1 MLQECLDVATAPNL
15 GDSSNF
21 VASLWDKKTHVILLK
36 NIWIS
41 KGDFSLQFEAYL
53 ANRML
58 EAISSKARNLIQLD
72 GLAGANVIILADS
85 DGVSRPTYKDGG
97 GHVMVFV

>member
-1 MLQECLDVATAPNL
+1 M
-15 GDSSNF
+15 
-21 VASLWDKKTHVILLK
+21 LK

-58 EAISSKARNLIQLD
+58 EAISNKAKNLIQLD

-85 DGVSRPTYKDGG
+85 DGVSRPTYKDAG
-97 GHVMVFV
+97 GHVMVLI